1 MTIIDMISI
10 KQIKYLLILALPIL
24 ASSHCEGDLEPL
36 HYDITFV
43 NSSNEPIYIGGI
55 GYMSDLENDITVVY
69 VLEKCS
75 IDLIK
80 IIPGHFETHTMN
92 NLPGK
97 IDQYMIF
104 RESTMKKYSR
114 EELIEL
120 NIYDYLFKGPYK
132 EISKYNKEWGYYIEY
147 K

>member
-80 IIPGHFETHTMN
+80 IIPGHFETH
-92 NLPGK
+92 K
-97 IDQYMIF
+97 IG
-104 RESTMKKYSR
+104 RAHV
-114 EELIEL
+114 
-120 NIYDYLFKGPYK
+120 
-132 EISKYNKEWGYYIEY
+132 
-147 K
+147 